1 MTMKPSDRDIHR
13 LVEKFMNGATTLS
26 EEHELYAYF
35 HGSAVADD
43 LQQMRELFLG
53 LEGLESLDGLGK
65 QQKAEERPKPVASR
79 LRLRPWL
86 TAVAATLLTLIVVS
100 AALYVNHQQNYC
112 EAIVY
117 GQKVTDKTAI
127 RAEMAQTMKAMGIEG
142 DNGID
147 DQLHDVLMTENNE

>member
-1 MTMKPSDRDIHR
+1 MTMKPSDNDIHR
-13 LVEKFMNGATTLS
+13 LVERFMEGDTTLS

-35 HGSAVADD
+35 HGNAVADD

-65 QQKAEERPKPVASR
+65 QQKTEERPKPVSRR
-79 LRLRPWL
+79 LRLHPWL
-86 TAVAATLLTLIVVS
+86 TAVAATLLTLFVVS

-127 RAEMAQTMKAMGIEG
+127 RAEMAQTMKAVGIEG
-142 DNGID
+142 DNGVD

>member
-1 MTMKPSDRDIHR
+1 MPSLLQRQIFKEIAN
-13 LVEKFMNGATTLS
+13 LFVLAVGVLLTLILIS
-26 EEHELYAYF
+26 R
-35 HGSAVADD
+35 AV
-43 LQQMRELFLG
+43 QMRELFL
-53 LEGLESLDGLGK
+53 GLESLDGLGK
-65 QQKAEERPKPVASR
+65 QQKAEERPKPVARR

-127 RAEMAQTMKAMGIEG
+127 RAEMAQTMKAVAIEG
-142 DNGID
+142 DNGVD

>member
-1 MTMKPSDRDIHR
+1 
-13 LVEKFMNGATTLS
+13 MNGGTTLS

-35 HGSAVADD
+35 HGNAVADD

-65 QQKAEERPKPVASR
+65 QQKAEERPKPVARR

-127 RAEMAQTMKAMGIEG
+127 RAEMAQTMKAVGIEG
-142 DNGID
+142 DNGVD

>member
-13 LVEKFMNGATTLS
+13 LVEKFMDGATTLS

-35 HGSAVADD
+35 HGNAVADD
-43 LQQMRELFLG
+43 LQQMQELFL
-53 LEGLESLDGLGK
+53 GLESLDGLGK
-65 QQKAEERPKPVASR
+65 QQKAEERPKPVARR

-100 AALYVNHQQNYC
+100 AALY

-127 RAEMAQTMKAMGIEG
+127 RAEMAQTMKAVGIEG

>member
-13 LVEKFMNGATTLS
+13 LVEKFMNGGTTLS

-65 QQKAEERPKPVASR
+65 QQKAEERPKPVARR

-127 RAEMAQTMKAMGIEG
+127 RAEMAQTMKAVGIEG
-142 DNGID
+142 DNGVD

>member
-13 LVEKFMNGATTLS
+13 LVEKFMDGATTLS

-35 HGSAVADD
+35 HGNAVADD
-43 LQQMRELFLG
+43 LQQMQELFL
-53 LEGLESLDGLGK
+53 GLESLDGLGK
-65 QQKAEERPKPVASR
+65 QQKAEERPKPVARR

-127 RAEMAQTMKAMGIEG
+127 RAEMAQTMKAVGIEG

-147 DQLHDVLMTENNE
+147 DQLHDVLMTDNNE